1 MYIPTDV
8 IMKNDVLLE
17 GSVTMYII
25 LYTYILCS
33 HLAFAYIFIILCT
46 AYLRYDYYNELVLST
61 ASASARHDCCA
72 IVHSAFS
79 VAGTSSGPLCHK

>member
-1 MYIPTDV
+1 
-8 IMKNDVLLE
+8 MKNDVVHE

-25 LYTYILCS
+25 LYIL
-33 HLAFAYIFIILCT
+33 ILCT

-61 ASASARHDCCA
+61 GSASARHDCCT

-79 VAGTSSGPLCHK
+79 VAGTSSGSLCHK